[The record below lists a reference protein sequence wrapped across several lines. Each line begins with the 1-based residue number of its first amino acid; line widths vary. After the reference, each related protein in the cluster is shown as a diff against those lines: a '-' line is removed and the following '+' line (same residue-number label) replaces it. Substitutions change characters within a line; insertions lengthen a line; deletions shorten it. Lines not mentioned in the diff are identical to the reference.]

1 MLSHFCQVIGV
12 VLLVVLQTRMW
23 CLLYSYEMF
32 ASFDLVL
39 SPSAHRRYM
48 FNRRKNIN
56 RKSCVQSVL
65 CIHHYIH
72 VTPDP

>member
-1 MLSHFCQVIGV
+1 MLSLFCQVIGV

-23 CLLYSYEMF
+23 CLFYSYEMF

-48 FNRRKNIN
+48 FNRRKNVN
-56 RKSCVQSVL
+56 RKSALHPSLYSCG
-65 CIHHYIH
+65 
-72 VTPDP
+72 T